1 MKILQRGKAILIL
14 IQFVITV
21 TIVII
26 CMKLFNKHHWLFRRT
41 WGKIQARL
49 LGYKLIVHGK
59 PDINAQ
65 MVLLNHQS
73 LLDIVLMEGIYPRNI
88 AWVAKKEIADIPFF
102 GNILKLPK
110 MIIIDR
116 DNSRS
121 LVQIIKEAKD
131 LLKDDRVIAMFPE
144 GTRGKGEKLLPFK
157 QGAKIVAQKLN
168 LLVQPVVI
176 TNSRN
181 IIDSQN
187 FLAKKGTVVVTY
199 LESINPKD
207 NPNWFEDM
215 KISMQEALD
224 KDLKFLKT

>member
-26 CMKLFNKHHWLFRRT
+26 FMKLFNKHHWLFRRT